1 MEENRTYSIGTVA
14 RKVGVPKYKLRQ
26 WCDRYLPEI
35 QKIDIADMQ
44 HRRFTD
50 RDVELIKK
58 IKAFRERGFTLE
70 AAIETARKDLLGED
84 DRITSVPSQSDREA
98 KQE

>member
-14 RKVGVPKYKLRQ
+14 NLVGVPKYKLRH

-50 RDVELIKK
+50 RDIELIKS
-58 IKAFRERGFTLE
+58 IKAHRDRGFTLE
-70 AAIETARKDLLGED
+70 AAIENARNNSTAEGQEANSATKDSTQDQKE
-84 DRITSVPSQSDREA
+84 V
-98 KQE
+98 